1 MLNLL
6 KIKNIALIEEC
17 VIDFK
22 NGLNTLTGETGA
34 GKSIIIDSLNFVLGA
49 RGDKSLIKSGAEQAR
64 VEAVFETENEEI
76 LSILSDYG
84 IEPENTIIISRTLN
98 VSGKNECR
106 LNGELVTLNML
117 KKVTEKLVDVFG
129 QNDQQFLLDT
139 KRHITFLDAFNPTA
153 LSEDKLKLQAKLEEL
168 KGINKEIENI
178 GGDGA
183 ERERNI
189 DLIKYQINEIVASDL
204 KSQEEEDL
212 TARRAILLN
221 AEKIAEKFNDL
232 DAYSNGSP
240 SLISALQGTRGVLE
254 GLGKFIPDVNGL
266 SERFSSA
273 VIEVEDVLE
282 SVNDFKDTFE
292 YSEKELDMIE
302 ERLDQI
308 KSLKRKYGNSIDEIF
323 QYLAQANE
331 KLQKLE
337 NASAELENLRNNK
350 QEVLKEIYS
359 ICQSLTKLREG
370 IALKFENKM
379 KERLNKLG
387 MKNADFKVGFKNE
400 YNLDNIESQVSKL
413 GADNIEFLFSANLGE
428 PLKPLVRII
437 SGGELSRFML
447 AFKTVS
453 NADAN
458 KTYVFDEIDTG
469 IGGEIGV
476 VVGEQMC
483 LVASKCQVLCVTHL
497 AQIAC
502 FADNNLKITKSE
514 QAGKTYTMV
523 RPLNAQEKVVE
534 VARMVGSAENSEYAT
549 LYAKELIL
557 TADNFKKDI

>member
-22 NGLNTLTGETGA
+22 SGLNTLTGETGA

-64 VEAVFETENEEI
+64 VEAVFETENEEV
-76 LSILSDYG
+76 LDALRDYG
-84 IEPENTIIISRTLN
+84 IEPEITIIISRTLN

-106 LNGELVTLNML
+106 LNGEIVTLNML

-139 KRHITFLDAFNPTA
+139 KRHITFLDAFNPSV
-153 LSEDKLKLQAKLEEL
+153 LSESKAKLLDKLEKLKN
-168 KGINKEIENI
+168 INKEIESI

-204 KSQEEEDL
+204 KVQEEESLSD
-212 TARRAILLN
+212 RRTILLN

-232 DAYSNGSP
+232 DAYVSGSP
-240 SLISALQGTRGVLE
+240 SLVSALQGAKGVLE
-254 GLGKFIPDVNGL
+254 GLSKFIPDVNTL
-266 SERFSSA
+266 SERFDSA
-273 VIEVEDVLE
+273 VIEIEDVLD
-282 SVNDFKDTFE
+282 SVSEFKDSVE

-308 KSLKRKYGNSIDEIF
+308 KSLKRKYGNSIGEIF
-323 QYLAQANE
+323 EYLAQANE

-337 NASAELENLRNNK
+337 NASAELENLRCKK
-350 QEVLKEIYS
+350 QDVLKEIFA
-359 ICQSLTKLREG
+359 ICETLTKLRVS

-379 KERLNKLG
+379 KERLHRLG
-387 MKNADFKVGFKNE
+387 MKNADFKVGFQNG
-400 YNLDNIESQVSKL
+400 YNVDNIESCVSKI

-428 PLKPLVRII
+428 PLKPLVKII

-458 KTYVFDEIDTG
+458 MTYVFDEIDTG
-469 IGGEIGV
+469 IGGEVGV

-514 QAGKTYTMV
+514 QSGKTYTMV
-523 RPLNAQEKVVE
+523 RPLSEQEKVVE

-549 LYAKELIL
+549 LYAKELISN
-557 TADNFKKDI
+557 ANNFKKDI